1 MGWSSINGGVPE
13 GQWWYMMINVEVL
26 SEIRGL
32 MMFDGLMVWGL
43 ALCSMIQQDLDSR
56 WGISFRK
63 PTLQE
68 RWSRHTEPR
77 IIPWISMNSW
87 SYKYHDEGYT
97 SRWGELGQTGF
108 PAVRTPFHG
117 YLLFCPCVVLS
128 WMPIWKVSGFKI
140 GTFQYIISYYTIYVL
155 QIQSPCHHVH
165 AYTPCHVLDGYCC
178 GKVCRVGGQVGQ
190 RNHRTR
196 KTLLENLVEFK
207 HILFKP
213 YEYVYI
219 IIHIS

>member
-32 MMFDGLMVWGL
+32 MMMVWWRGL
-43 ALCSMIQQDLDSR
+43 ALCSFFQQDLDSR
-56 WGISFRK
+56 WGINGQLI
-63 PTLQE
+63 LQ
-68 RWSRHTEPR
+68 T
-77 IIPWISMNSW
+77 SW
-87 SYKYHDEGYT
+87 HIMTKGTRQDEV
-97 SRWGELGQTGF
+97 SWFTGF
-108 PAVRTPFHG
+108 PAVSTPFHG

-178 GKVCRVGGQVGQ
+178 GKGAGWGGRSAKEITELG
-190 RNHRTR
+190 RLYLRIKLSLNISCS
-196 KTLLENLVEFK
+196 N
-207 HILFKP
+207 P
-213 YEYVYI
+213 MNMYI
-219 IIHIS
+219 